1 MLSRKHGVAK
11 CGVSYFLL
19 SGGQL
24 ADRWLCDPNSHGYG
38 LRAGFCCL
46 NHLYIYDLPYTGT
59 VFLPHIQVFINK
71 KIKNRLILFTRNRI
85 LSTVINF

>member
-38 LRAGFCCL
+38 LLAGSRVFEPSV
-46 NHLYIYDLPYTGT
+46 HL
-59 VFLPHIQVFINK
+59 
-71 KIKNRLILFTRNRI
+71 
-85 LSTVINF
+85 